1 MFLNAYRVKSLVEHW
16 HAGSLAASDSKLR
29 DMSYMNGLRF
39 YSIFMSDDISNRK
52 NNDNTFA

>member
-16 HAGSLAASDSKLR
+16 HAGSLASDSLQTL
-29 DMSYMNGLRF
+29 MNGLRF
-39 YSIFMSDDISNRK
+39 YSIFMGDDISNRK